1 MTDRA
6 SILDQHI
13 PNDLVAE
20 IASLSSRA
28 VSADFLVLVEALKL
42 RFGSSLEA
50 VLLYGSCL
58 RSDDLGDGVV
68 DFYAIVNSY
77 SKAYPERYL
86 GYLNAWLAPN
96 VFYLEVSAPGHMQ
109 EKKFRAKYAVVSMA
123 DFEQG
128 TWRWF
133 HPYLWARFA
142 QPSRL
147 LYARD
152 ETIRKHIYTAL
163 ARAVVTFLKSSL
175 PMLNSSVA
183 NVEAIW
189 VNGLTQTYAAELR
202 PERATRAQQLA
213 QINLD
218 DYTRLTEHAA
228 PVLVGMLEV
237 LPDGCYRCLI
247 NAADRRRA
255 RWRWRLRRWQGTVLS
270 VLRLT
275 KAAFTFSDSISYA
288 AWKIE
293 RHTGVRVEVTPML
306 RRHPVLWGFKVSWQ
320 LLRRGLIR

>member
-1 MTDRA
+1 MTDHA
-6 SILDQHI
+6 SIFDQPI
-13 PNDLVAE
+13 PNNLVAE

-28 VSADFLVLVEALKL
+28 VSADFLVLVEALKS

-77 SKAYPERYL
+77 GKAYPERYL

-96 VFYLEVSAPGHMQ
+96 VFYLEVSAPGHTQ
-109 EKKFRAKYAVVSMA
+109 EKKFRAKYAVVSMT

-147 LYARD
+147 LYVRD

-228 PVLVGMLEV
+228 PVLVGMLEM
-237 LPDGCYRCLI
+237 LPDGDYRCLI

-255 RWRWRLRRWQGTVLS
+255 QWRWRLRRWQGTVLS

-320 LLRRGLIR
+320 LLRRGVIR

>member
-1 MTDRA
+1 MF
-6 SILDQHI
+6 DQHI
-13 PNDLVAE
+13 PSDLVAE
-20 IASLSSRA
+20 MASLSSRS
-28 VSADFLVLVEALKL
+28 VSPDFLVLVEALKL

-50 VLLYGSCL
+50 ILLYGSCL
-58 RSDDLGDGVV
+58 RSGDLGEGVV

-77 SKAYPERYL
+77 GKAYPERYL

-96 VFYLEVSAPGHMQ
+96 VFYLEVAAQEDMQ

-128 TWRWF
+128 TRRWF

-152 ETIRKHIYTAL
+152 ENIRKHIYTAL
-163 ARAVVTFLKSSL
+163 AQAVVTFLKSSL
-175 PMLNSSVA
+175 PMLNASVA

-228 PVLVGMLEV
+228 PALVGVLEA
-237 LPDGCYRCLI
+237 LPDGHYRCLI
-247 NAADRRRA
+247 DEADRKRA

-306 RRHPVLWGFKVSWQ
+306 RRHPVLWGFKISWQ
-320 LLRRGLIR
+320 LLRRGVIR

>member
-1 MTDRA
+1 MTDHA
-6 SILDQHI
+6 SIFDQQV
-13 PNDLVAE
+13 PDDLVAE
-20 IASLSSRA
+20 MASLSSKS
-28 VSADFLVLVEALKL
+28 VSADFIILVEALKS
-42 RFGSSLEA
+42 RFGSSLDA

-58 RSDDLGDGVV
+58 RSHEIGDGVV

-96 VFYLEVSAPGHMQ
+96 VFYLEVSPCENKQ

-147 LYARD
+147 LYVRD
-152 ETIRKHIYTAL
+152 ETIRKRIYNAL
-163 ARAVVTFLKSSL
+163 AHAVMTFLKVSL
-175 PMLNSSVA
+175 PMLDSSVVNA
-183 NVEAIW
+183 EAIW
-189 VNGLTQTYAAELR
+189 INGLTQTYAAELR

-218 DYTRLTEHAA
+218 DYTRLTVHAA
-228 PVLVGMLEV
+228 PALTGMLEV
-237 LPDGCYRCLI
+237 LPDGRYRSLI
-247 NAADRRRA
+247 GAADRRHA
-255 RWRWRLRRWQGTVLS
+255 LWRWRLRRWQGTVLS

-320 LLRRGLIR
+320 LLRRGVMR

>member
-1 MTDRA
+1 MTDHA
-6 SILDQHI
+6 SIFDQPI
-13 PNDLVAE
+13 PNNLVAE

-28 VSADFLVLVEALKL
+28 VSADFLVLVEALKA

-77 SKAYPERYL
+77 GKAYPERYL

-96 VFYLEVSAPGHMQ
+96 VFYLEVSAPGHTQ
-109 EKKFRAKYAVVSMA
+109 EKKFRAKYAVVSMT

-147 LYARD
+147 LYVRD

-228 PVLVGMLEV
+228 PALVGVLEA
-237 LPDGCYRCLI
+237 LPDGRYRCLI
-247 NAADRRRA
+247 EVADRRRA
-255 RWRWRLRRWQGTVLS
+255 QWRWRLRRWQGTVLS

-320 LLRRGLIR
+320 LLRRGVIR